1 MMHSAPTLN
10 KRLFE
15 ELQACTKL
23 RYSGKLIIK
32 SPSGNTW
39 NFYYRFGRIIWAN
52 GGIHPCRRWYRQMT
66 TYCPSI
72 DISKIKIRATELALE
87 HWDYQSV
94 IALDKRNQIDNK
106 QVEAI
111 AESVIL
117 EILFDLIQ
125 YKPSEDLICI
135 RNSQVILDLA
145 VTFTST
151 DIFIERAENLY
162 KNWAKACLRNCLP
175 DLAPQIQK
183 PEELKKI
190 VSSTVYNNLI
200 TFVNGK
206 HTLRDLSVLLKQDFT
221 KITVSLL
228 PHISK
233 GIIEL
238 VAVPDLPLPGSVT
251 PEKTILQQ
259 SQTVKSASALIAC
272 IDDSSQV
279 CQILEQIIVSNG
291 MRFLK
296 IQDAVQAL
304 PKVIEQKPDLIL
316 LDLIMPVVNG
326 YEICSQLRRISG
338 FVETP
343 IIILTGSDGLLDRMR
358 AKVVG
363 STDFLTKP
371 IVTDKILEILKKYLP
386 SHLSS
391 SLPEIVS
398 LQDEQK

>member
-1 MMHSAPTLN
+1 MVGMQTLS
-10 KRLFE
+10 KHLLE
-15 ELQACTKL
+15 ELQNFTQS

-39 NFYYRFGRIIWAN
+39 NFYFRFGRIIWAN
-52 GGIHPCRRWYRQMT
+52 GGIHPCRRWYRLMT
-66 TYCPSI
+66 YYCPNI
-72 DISKIKIRATELALE
+72 DISKIKIRAIDLALE
-87 HWDYQSV
+87 HWDYQSI
-94 IALDKRNQIDNK
+94 IALDKRDQIDSK
-106 QVEAI
+106 QVEII
-111 AESVIL
+111 AESVVQEL
-117 EILFDLIQ
+117 LFDLIQ
-125 YKPSEDLICI
+125 YQPSNDLVCI

-151 DIFIERAENLY
+151 DIFIERAQNQLKTWTSAGL
-162 KNWAKACLRNCLP
+162 KNFFP

-190 VSSTVYNNLI
+190 VSPVVYNNLI
-200 TFVNGK
+200 NFVNGK
-206 HTLRDLSVLLKQDFT
+206 HTLRDLSVLLKQDFI

-233 GIIEL
+233 DLIQL
-238 VAVPDLPLPGSVT
+238 VTVPDLPFPGSVS
-251 PEKTILQQ
+251 PEKTPLQESQHKQ
-259 SQTVKSASALIAC
+259 STSALIAC

-304 PKVIEQKPDLIL
+304 PKVIEHKPDLIL

-338 FVETP
+338 FAETP

-363 STDFLTKP
+363 STDFMTKP
-371 IVTDKILEILKKYLP
+371 IVADKILETLKKYLP
-386 SHLSS
+386 SHLSNS
-391 SLPEIVS
+391 IPEIES
-398 LQDEQK
+398 LQET